1 MSNTTTTATTLVPYR
16 TTVPT
21 PLTFLLRRS
30 SIDILTETTTARTTT
45 TTTTMMVAAIST
57 SSSTLSTD
65 DFTFS
70 CPPDRWGSAC
80 ENICKPCGVGV
91 CHPNTGKCIC
101 PKDIYGEFC
110 DLWTGKHKILVF
122 LS

>member
-30 SIDILTETTTARTTT
+30 SIDILTETTTARTT

-110 DLWTGKHKILVF
+110 DLWTGKHEILVF